1 MTEIPPELSKKLSE
15 AVEKMPAFP
24 KSVQR
29 ILELSRDINCPPK
42 ELVSVIEKDPVMTMK
57 LLHILNSAY
66 YGFPKQITSV
76 GQSIVYLGLNTI
88 KNMALSF
95 AVIGT
100 LPQHNDSGYDMQR
113 YLMHSLVTASL
124 ARILC
129 QKFNK
134 DGTDPGDCSLAGL
147 LHDFGKVVFAQ
158 FMPDEFKQALSYS
171 AEHKV
176 PLHIAEQHIIGIDH
190 SEVGAMLVEGWQ
202 FPKNLSDAIRH
213 HHNPELSNSTL
224 KCCLFVAD
232 QLSKHKSLNY
242 GNNSNHEMMNELPPV
257 IAQRFGGNLEEII
270 VKLGDLSNV
279 VAEAHAFAQTSKVAQ
294 S

>member
-1 MTEIPPELSKKLSE
+1 MSPELSKKLTA

-42 ELVSVIEKDPVMTMK
+42 ELVGVIEKDPVMTMK
-57 LLHILNSAY
+57 LLRIINSAY
-66 YGFPKQITSV
+66 YSFPKQITSV
-76 GQSIVYLGLNTI
+76 NQSIVYIGLNTI

-95 AVIGT
+95 AVIGV
-100 LPQHNDSGYDMQR
+100 LPQQNAAGYDMQR

-134 DGTDPGDCSLAGL
+134 DGTDPGDCNLAGL

-158 FMPDEFKQALSYS
+158 FLPAEFKLALTYS
-171 AEHKV
+171 AENNV
-176 PLHIAEQHIIGIDH
+176 PLHIAERNTIGVDH
-190 SEVGAMLVEGWQ
+190 SIVGAMLVEGWQ
-202 FPKNLSDAIRH
+202 FPKNLGDTIRH
-213 HHNPELSNSTL
+213 HHDDDLPNTTL
-224 KCCLFVAD
+224 QSCLFAAD
-232 QLSKHKSLNY
+232 QLSKHKSLNN
-242 GNNSNHEMMNELPPV
+242 GNERTLQPLPSA
-257 IAQRFGGNLEEII
+257 IAARFGESWDDII
-270 VKLGDLSNV
+270 LKLGDLSNV
-279 VAEAHAFAQTSKVAQ
+279 LAEAQAFSQISKDIK

>member
-1 MTEIPPELSKKLSE
+1 MTNISTELSQILSE

-57 LLHILNSAY
+57 LLRILNSAY
-66 YGFPKQITSV
+66 YSFPKQITSV
-76 GQSIVYLGLNTI
+76 SQSIVFLGLNTI

-100 LPQHNDSGYDMQR
+100 LPKNNAAGYDMQH
-113 YLMHSLVTASL
+113 YLMHSLITASL

-134 DGTDPGDCSLAGL
+134 DGTDPGDCNLAGL
-147 LHDFGKVVFAQ
+147 LHDFGKIVFAQ
-158 FMPDEFKQALSYS
+158 SLPEEFKKSLAYS

-176 PLHIAEQHIIGIDH
+176 PLHISEREIIGVDH
-190 SEVGAMLVEGWQ
+190 SVVGAMLVEKWQ
-202 FPKNLSDAIRH
+202 FPKNLCDVIRH
-213 HHNPELSNSTL
+213 HHDDSLPASTL
-224 KCCLFVAD
+224 QYCLYVAD
-232 QLSKHKSLNY
+232 QLSKHKIFH
-242 GNNSNHEMMNELPPV
+242 NNDGTEPDDLPPA
-257 IAQRFGGNLEEII
+257 IA
-270 VKLGDLSNV
+270 
-279 VAEAHAFAQTSKVAQ
+279 
-294 S
+294 

>member
-1 MTEIPPELSKKLSE
+1 MPEISAELSKKLSE

-29 ILELSRDINCPPK
+29 ILELSRDINCSPK

-57 LLHILNSAY
+57 LLRIINSSY
-66 YGFPKQITSV
+66 YSFPKQITSV
-76 GQSIVYLGLNTI
+76 NQSIVFIGLNTI

-95 AVIGT
+95 AVIGV
-100 LPQHNDSGYDMQR
+100 LPQHNAAGYDMQR
-113 YLMHSLVTASL
+113 YLMHSLITASL

-134 DGTDPGDCSLAGL
+134 DGTDPSDCNLAGL

-158 FMPDEFKQALSYS
+158 FLPEEFKLALKYS
-171 AEHKV
+171 ADNNV
-176 PLHIAEQHIIGIDH
+176 PLHIAERNIIGVDH
-190 SEVGAMLVEGWQ
+190 SVVGAMLVEGWK
-202 FPKNLSDAIRH
+202 FPKNLSDTIRNH
-213 HHNPELSNSTL
+213 HDDTISNSTMHN
-224 KCCLFVAD
+224 CLFVAD
-232 QLSKHKSLNY
+232 LLSKHKLLNN
-242 GNNSNHEMMNELPPV
+242 GVERVMPDLPPD
-257 IAQRFGGNLEEII
+257 IAARFGGNPEEII

-279 VAEAHAFAQTSKVAQ
+279 VAEANAFAQTSKDIQ